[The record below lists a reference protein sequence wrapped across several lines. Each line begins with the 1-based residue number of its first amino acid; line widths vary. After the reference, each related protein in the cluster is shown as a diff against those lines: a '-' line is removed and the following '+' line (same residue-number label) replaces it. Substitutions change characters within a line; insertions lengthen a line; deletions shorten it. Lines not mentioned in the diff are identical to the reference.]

1 MPVVL
6 CFGNPYVPEDAA
18 AIELGESLDVPG
30 FTFIPTPSPESI
42 IDHLDEELYVMDVA
56 EGVSEVTL
64 ISDPSKVRLPPRVTA
79 HDIDPALFLR
89 IVETLYGVKV
99 PVIALPMGVEREVVR
114 GQLLGLLS
122 TLRQEREQGQD

>member
-6 CFGNPYVPEDAA
+6 CFGNRYVPEDAA
-18 AIELGESLDVPG
+18 AIELGESLQVPG

-42 IDHLDEELYVMDVA
+42 IDHLDEDLYVMDVA

-64 ISDPSKVRLPPRVTA
+64 ITDPSKVRLPPRVTA

-99 PVIALPMGVEREVVR
+99 PVIALPMGAEREVMR
-114 GQLLGLLS
+114 EQLIELLS
-122 TLRQEREQGQD
+122 RLQREQE

>member
-1 MPVVL
+1 MPLVL
-6 CFGNPYVPEDAA
+6 CFGNPYVSGDAL

-30 FTFIPTPSPESI
+30 FTFVATPSPESI
-42 IDHLDEELYVMDVA
+42 IDHLEEDFYVMDMA

-64 ISDPSKVRLPPRVTA
+64 ITDLSRVRLPPRVTA

-89 IVETLYGVKV
+89 IVEALYGVKP

-114 GQLLGLLS
+114 EQLLALL
-122 TLRQEREQGQD
+122 TRLRQEREQG